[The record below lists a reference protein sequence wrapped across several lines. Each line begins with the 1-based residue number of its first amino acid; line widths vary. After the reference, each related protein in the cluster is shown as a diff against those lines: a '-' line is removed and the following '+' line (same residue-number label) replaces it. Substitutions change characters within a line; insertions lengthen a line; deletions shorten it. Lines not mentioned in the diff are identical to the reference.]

1 MSLPRGKIGLI
12 QYGPDY
18 RLNVCK
24 LLSNRQLAKF
34 VGVRWRQKNSGFI
47 STCFILNAFTIR
59 IGL

>member
-24 LLSNRQLAKF
+24 LLSDGQLAKIF
-34 VGVRWRQKNSGFI
+34 GVRWRQQNRGFI
-47 STCFILNAFTIR
+47 STYFILNAFTIR